1 MDTMRSAK
9 NSQILIAALGIA
21 MLVAGCASP
30 ASGSPR
36 ATGPQGPTITVSA
49 RPLAHVGEVLV
60 DSHGYALYMFVP
72 DAQKQVT
79 CAGLCAATWP
89 PLKVPADATLAAGPG
104 VRSALLGSD
113 ADPAGGRVVTYDGW
127 PLYTYSG
134 DVSPGQITGQGIDLN
149 GGDWFLM
156 RPTGQ
161 PLTQGLLP

>member
-127 PLYTYSG
+127 PLYTYVADSAAGEDNGQAIEADGGLWYTIAPSG
-134 DVSPGQITGQGIDLN
+134 KVIT
-149 GGDWFLM
+149 
-156 RPTGQ
+156 TH
-161 PLTQGLLP
+161 